1 MIEERSL
8 RAAAEHGLFT
18 GVICGMWVLLP
29 SLFIL
34 MNSEDDSLIALA
46 ADFLLIIVVYPAL
59 VCMACLVATSSS
71 TNWKEITLISLVC
84 SISSMLIM
92 NLIIQMYILIYQGMN
107 DITIGI
113 EISTIF
119 NLDLILN
126 ALFFG
131 ILASGI
137 RICNKSLG
145 ITSENKE
152 EEIKINYP
160 PKPTHDPRIEQLHFE
175 IKQSNLAIIELRN
188 EILQINK

>member
-1 MIEERSL
+1 
-8 RAAAEHGLFT
+8 
-18 GVICGMWVLLP
+18 
-29 SLFIL
+29 
-34 MNSEDDSLIALA
+34 
-46 ADFLLIIVVYPAL
+46 
-59 VCMACLVATSSS
+59 
-71 TNWKEITLISLVC
+71 
-84 SISSMLIM
+84 
-92 NLIIQMYILIYQGMN
+92 MN

-137 RICNKSLG
+137 RICNKSLE

-175 IKQSNLAIIELRN
+175 IKQSNLAILELRK
-188 EILQINK
+188 EIWQMNK